1 MSRIYY
7 SSSVI
12 WISKTKLTC
21 PSGKLRTEFTCS
33 KAKSTSPGLSDTTI
47 LARWFAWI
55 FGPKQ
60 CPECKN
66 STFRFLAPIGAL
78 PNASP
83 RIAYTP
89 QGQSVGPGEQAR
101 RKFSIMGGR
110 APGYPLGMLF
120 ADWAQ
125 QYKAFFCAQSR
136 ASIRLTVWKWSG
148 ESRYPG
154 AFPPV
159 LENFR
164 RAFSPGPTDRPWV
177 SEDAG
182 YTAGWKELNWSRV
195 SCLRK

>member
-1 MSRIYY
+1 MCRIYY

-83 RIAYTP
+83 RIAYTSSET

-110 APGYPLGMLF
+110 APGDAFRRLGTII
-120 ADWAQ
+120 Q
-125 QYKAFFCAQSR
+125 SNFCAQSR

>member
-33 KAKSTSPGLSDTTI
+33 KAKSTSLGLSDTTI

-83 RIAYTP
+83 RIAYTSSET

-101 RKFSIMGGR
+101 RKFSIIGGR
-110 APGYPLGMLF
+110 APGYRLSPDHFQTVKRML
-120 ADWAQ
+120 ALDWAQ
-125 QYKAFFCAQSR
+125 KSALYYCAQS
-136 ASIRLTVWKWSG
+136 AKSIPKG
-148 ESRYPG
+148 YPG
-154 AFPPV
+154 ALPPMI
-159 LENFR
+159 ENFR
-164 RAFSPGPTDRPWV
+164 RACSPGPTDCPWV
-177 SEDAG
+177 SED
-182 YTAGWKELNWSRV
+182 V
-195 SCLRK
+195 

>member
-33 KAKSTSPGLSDTTI
+33 KAKSSSPGLSDSTI

-83 RIAYTP
+83 RIAYTSSET
-89 QGQSVGPGEQAR
+89 QGAVSRAR
-101 RKFSIMGGR
+101 RTGATKVFNHGR
-110 APGYPLGMLF
+110 KSPWVPLGD
-120 ADWAQ
+120 A
-125 QYKAFFCAQSR
+125 
-136 ASIRLTVWKWSG
+136 
-148 ESRYPG
+148 
-154 AFPPV
+154 
-159 LENFR
+159 FR
-164 RAFSPGPTDRPWV
+164 RLGTIIQSIFLCPIKSQHSLDRLEMIRWESVPRGFSACAWNLSSSLFSRPHWLPLGLRGCRLHSWV
-177 SEDAG
+177 KRA
-182 YTAGWKELNWSRV
+182 
-195 SCLRK
+195 

>member
-1 MSRIYY
+1 MCRIYY

-12 WISKTKLTC
+12 WISKTKWTC

-83 RIAYTP
+83 RIAYTSSET

-110 APGYPLGMLF
+110 APGDAFRRLGTIIQSIFLCPIKSQHSLDRLEMIRWESVPRGFSACAWKLSSSLFSRPHWPPLGLRGCRLHS
-120 ADWAQ
+120 WV
-125 QYKAFFCAQSR
+125 KR
-136 ASIRLTVWKWSG
+136 A
-148 ESRYPG
+148 
-154 AFPPV
+154 
-159 LENFR
+159 
-164 RAFSPGPTDRPWV
+164 
-177 SEDAG
+177 
-182 YTAGWKELNWSRV
+182 
-195 SCLRK
+195 

>member
-33 KAKSTSPGLSDTTI
+33 KAKSTSLGLSDTTI

-83 RIAYTP
+83 RIAYTSSET
-89 QGQSVGPGEQAR
+89 QGQSVGLENR
-101 RKFSIMGGR
+101 RDESFQSWAEEPLGTPWGCFSPIGHNNTKHFFVPNQEPAFAWPFGNDPVR
-110 APGYPLGMLF
+110 VGTQGVFRLCLKTFVEPFLPAPLTAPGSPRMQVTQLGE
-120 ADWAQ
+120 
-125 QYKAFFCAQSR
+125 KS
-136 ASIRLTVWKWSG
+136 LT
-148 ESRYPG
+148 G
-154 AFPPV
+154 AEFPV
-159 LENFR
+159 
-164 RAFSPGPTDRPWV
+164 
-177 SEDAG
+177 
-182 YTAGWKELNWSRV
+182 
-195 SCLRK
+195 

>member
-7 SSSVI
+7 GSSVI
-12 WISKTKLTC
+12 WISKIKLTC
-21 PSGKLRTEFTCS
+21 PSGKLGTEFTCS
-33 KAKSTSPGLSDTTI
+33 KAKSSSPGLLDSTI

-83 RIAYTP
+83 RIAYTSSET

-110 APGYPLGMLF
+110 APGTIIQSIFLRSIKSQHSLDRLEMIRWESVPRGFSACAWKLSSSLFSRPHWPPLGLRGCRLHS
-120 ADWAQ
+120 WV
-125 QYKAFFCAQSR
+125 KR
-136 ASIRLTVWKWSG
+136 A
-148 ESRYPG
+148 
-154 AFPPV
+154 
-159 LENFR
+159 
-164 RAFSPGPTDRPWV
+164 
-177 SEDAG
+177 
-182 YTAGWKELNWSRV
+182 
-195 SCLRK
+195 